1 MTVINSKNDESRNVK
16 FIKYDGK
23 YPCLCTGTLT
33 LEIEGKEYK
42 FGYKDECN
50 FNSFWST
57 GGSCGF
63 TNNYSNSYV
72 NENEW
77 IIDKEELPEQFRK
90 YAKEIDEV
98 FNENVSW
105 GCCGG
110 CL

>member
-1 MTVINSKNDESRNVK
+1 MIINSTEKRNENVK
-16 FIKYDGK
+16 FISYTGK
-23 YPCLCTGTLT
+23 YPCLCMGILT

-42 FGYKDECN
+42 FEYKNECN
-50 FNSFWST
+50 FNSFWSS

-63 TNNYSNSYV
+63 TNNYADSYID
-72 NENEW
+72 ENEW
-77 IIDKEELPEQFRK
+77 IIDEEELPEKFRK

-98 FNENVSW
+98 FNENVPY